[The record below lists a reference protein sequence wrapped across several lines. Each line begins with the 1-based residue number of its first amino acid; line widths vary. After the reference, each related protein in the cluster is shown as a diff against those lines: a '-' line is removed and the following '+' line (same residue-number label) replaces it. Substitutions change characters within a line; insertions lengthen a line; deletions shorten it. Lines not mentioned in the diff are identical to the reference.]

1 MQRLMKLLNTQ
12 QGSRGLWVSLRV
24 GGEVLMKKATHKPS
38 ETAAWLLR
46 IHSELHPVT
55 KIHYSG

>member
-1 MQRLMKLLNTQ
+1 MQRLMKPLNTQ
-12 QGSRGLWVSLRV
+12 HGSRGQWVSRRV

-46 IHSELHPVT
+46 IHSEPHPVT
-55 KIHYSG
+55 KIHCSC